1 VTTPR
6 IRPLAIAVV
15 KRGDEL
21 LVSEGHDDVKEETFY
36 RPLGGGIEFGEPA
49 EVALR
54 REFQEELA
62 AELTNVVLLGV
73 VENIFTVFGRP
84 GHEIVFVFDAELTD
98 RSWYERDDLGTVLD
112 EGSPVT
118 WRPLRDFTGG
128 DLILY
133 PDGLVELLAS
143 SAEV

>member
-21 LVSEGHDDVKEETFY
+21 LVSEGRDDVKGETFY

-49 EVALR
+49 EIALR
-54 REFQEELA
+54 REFQEELG
-62 AELTNVVLLGV
+62 AELTDVVLLGV
-73 VENIFTVFGRP
+73 LENIFTVFGHP
-84 GHEIVFVFDAELTD
+84 GHEIVFVYEAELAD

-112 EGSPVT
+112 EGSPIL
-118 WRPLRDFTGG
+118 WRDFTGG
-128 DLILY
+128 GQHLY
-133 PDGLVELLAS
+133 PDGLADLLAN
-143 SAEV
+143 SAEA